1 MIAGF
6 IAAVII
12 GLGAVFLVN
21 KSTIMFLLNE
31 DKYIQ
36 ILEDKYDELPALSD
50 IYPDIELKD
59 EKYDD
64 FERTYTYSNTDTY
77 MSDEYLDK
85 LLNEYGYKKDT
96 NEGNMKSVVKLYE
109 LDKYVK
115 AYITVTVEQKN
126 DETIVKFVA
135 DEKRDYED
143 SKRDDDS
150 DD

>member
-1 MIAGF
+1 
-6 IAAVII
+6 
-12 GLGAVFLVN
+12 
-21 KSTIMFLLNE
+21 MFLLNE

-85 LLNEYGYKKDT
+85 LLNEYGYKKIP
-96 NEGNMKSVVKLYE
+96 MKE
-109 LDKYVK
+109 
-115 AYITVTVEQKN
+115 I
-126 DETIVKFVA
+126 
-135 DEKRDYED
+135 
-143 SKRDDDS
+143 
-150 DD
+150 